1 MLTREENEMITRV
14 GPGTPAGEL
23 LRRYW
28 FPVGVAS
35 ELTAESPTQIVR
47 ILGETLVLFRDKKGN
62 VGLLNDRC
70 SHRGASLC
78 YGRVEERGIAC
89 PYHGWLY
96 DTKGNC
102 LETPAEPAESK
113 FHLTVKQKSY
123 PVQKLVGLYWAYLG
137 PQPLPLI
144 PNFDVWYR
152 KDGHRKIFI
161 QPQLDCNWF
170 QAMEN
175 SMDPAHLQIL
185 HQDTANRGR
194 PIQDSTRGL
203 TDDVQEFDFYEV
215 SYGLMKRRTYKNGMI
230 DEHPVIFPNIL
241 RQGNVGQIR
250 VPMDDTHTK
259 VYFVRFFP
267 AENGEIVEND
277 EPPVEYI
284 KPYKNPP
291 DALHPYT
298 KFRMDMVQAQDH
310 MAWETQ
316 GPIADRTTERLT
328 SSDRG
333 VILLR
338 EVMFRELKKVQQG
351 QDPHGHR
358 SRSGEQSIYRHPLA
372 GVHRANRRR
381 SRAARRQSVT
391 LQPSSSIPL
400 RGARLFLLRVQESAT
415 WDFLYERRVQSR
427 SSARFPAR
435 PIQLLACLGI

>member
-1 MLTREENEMITRV
+1 MLTREENEVLTRV
-14 GPGTPAGEL
+14 GAGTPAGDL

-28 FPVGVAS
+28 FPVGVAG
-35 ELTAESPTQIVR
+35 ELTEKNPTQLVR
-47 ILGETLVLFRDKKGN
+47 ILGETLVLFHDRKGR
-62 VGLLNDRC
+62 VGLLDDRC
-70 SHRGASLC
+70 AHRGASLC

-96 DTKGNC
+96 NTKGDC
-102 LETPAEPAESK
+102 LETPAESADSK
-113 FHLTVKQKSY
+113 FHLTVKQRAY

-137 PQPLPLI
+137 PDPAPLM
-144 PNFDVWYR
+144 PNFDVWFR
-152 KDGHRKIFI
+152 RDGRRKIFI

-175 SMDPAHLQIL
+175 SVDPAHLQIL

-250 VPMDDTHTK
+250 VPTDDTHTK

-267 AENGEIVEND
+267 SEHGEVVEHD

-284 KPYKNPP
+284 QPYKNPP

-298 KFRMDMVQAQDH
+298 KFRMDAVQAQDH

-316 GPIADRTTERLT
+316 GPVADRSRERLT
-328 SSDRG
+328 TSDRG
-333 VILLR
+333 IVMLR
-338 EVMFRELKKVQQG
+338 EVMFREIKKVRQG
-351 QDPHGHR
+351 LDPMGVIRDPAQNPMVDTHLM
-358 SRSGEQSIYRHPLA
+358 ESIA
-372 GVHRANRRR
+372 QIGDNRAP
-381 SRAARRQSVT
+381 RAVN
-391 LQPSSSIPL
+391 
-400 RGARLFLLRVQESAT
+400 E
-415 WDFLYERRVQSR
+415 
-427 SSARFPAR
+427 
-435 PIQLLACLGI
+435 